1 LEEGKTI
8 PADLG
13 MTYFTDGSAGTS
25 PASTAASGWV
35 YATFFNKS
43 DVDISFYWIPFSP
56 NDTTK
61 MLWKTLKPGK
71 QFMQR
76 TMKTMVWETK
86 YVNTDGGDVW
96 LQRWLPGAANWK
108 SDAKVMFCS
117 GRGDQEAALKFYIC
131 QPRAAAQSNSDKKVE
146 LNQNIKPG
154 ETYEQK
160 KSCAAACKFATD
172 ATTVDDATRVP
183 SSKCPSADLD
193 CSLFRAPPANLDS
206 IPESCATF
214 SPIRLPAVL
223 PNQYQEVTMEEEPT
237 AEDEQRFR
245 LTSDLPADCRNSLS
259 ERVLAYSYGDSS
271 NSMYLSVYKGTSAT
285 LPGVTF
291 TINTYETDAEKGS
304 GTGSDSGLKAWHIVL
319 IILGC
324 LIVVGTIGFLVYWHF
339 CMLADQSKKNGA
351 MEVVQSPGLLKS
363 SVSNSGRPE
372 AQLVANNQIVPVNHE
387 GLKLPKG
394 ESQAKDSVLTAKD
407 GLAVRSKFLT
417 GHG

>member
-56 NDTTK
+56 NHTTK

-71 QFMQR
+71 QFIQR

-86 YVNTDGGDVW
+86 YVNTDGADVW

-117 GRGDQEAALKFYIC
+117 GRGNLADALKFYIC
-131 QPRAAAQSNSDKKVE
+131 QPRAAAQLNSDKKVK
-146 LNQNIKPG
+146 LKQNIKPG
-154 ETYEQK
+154 KTYKQK
-160 KSCAAACKFATD
+160 KSCAAACKFATGT
-172 ATTVDDATRVP
+172 TTVDDATRAP
-183 SSKCPSADLD
+183 SSKCPNADLD

-214 SPIRLPAVL
+214 SAIRLPAVL
-223 PNQYQEVTMEEEPT
+223 LNQYHEVTMVEETT
-237 AEDEQRFR
+237 AENEQRFR
-245 LTSDLPADCRNSLS
+245 LTSALPTDCRNSLS

-291 TINTYETDAEKGS
+291 TINTYETDAESGS

-319 IILGC
+319 IIIGC
-324 LIVVGTIGFLVYWHF
+324 VIVVGTIGFFVYWHF
-339 CMLADQSKKNGA
+339 CMRADQLKKNGA
-351 MEVVQSPGLLKS
+351 MEVRQSPGLLQS
-363 SVSNSGRPE
+363 SVANSGRPG
-372 AQLVANNQIVPVNHE
+372 AHLVLNNQIVPVNHE

-407 GLAVRSKFLT
+407 GLAFRSRSMT